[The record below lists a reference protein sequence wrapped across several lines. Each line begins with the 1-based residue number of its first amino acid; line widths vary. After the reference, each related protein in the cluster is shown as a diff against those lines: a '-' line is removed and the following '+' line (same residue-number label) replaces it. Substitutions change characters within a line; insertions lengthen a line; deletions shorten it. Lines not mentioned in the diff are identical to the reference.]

1 MRSLWMKKLN
11 NGVVGK
17 ADTVVDENNTAEAVG
32 SGSLKVFATPMMVAL
47 MEKSAVNA
55 LADFLDEGETT
66 VGTGINISHVAAS
79 PVGIG
84 ITATAE
90 VTNVNGREITF
101 KLSASD
107 SVGLIGE
114 GTHTRF
120 VVNAEKFQIK
130 TNNKI

>member
-1 MRSLWMKKLN
+1 MKQLN
-11 NGVVGK
+11 NGIIGK
-17 ADTVVDENNTAEAVG
+17 ADTVVNENNTADAIE

-47 MEKSAVNA
+47 MEKAAVSA
-55 LADFLDEGETT
+55 LSDYLDEGETT

-79 PVGIG
+79 PVGIEV
-84 ITATAE
+84 TATAE
-90 VTNVNGREITF
+90 VTGVNGREITF

-107 SVGLIGE
+107 SAGLIGE

-120 VVNAEKFQIK
+120 VVNAEKFQSK

>member
-1 MRSLWMKKLN
+1 MKKLN
-11 NGVVGK
+11 NGVIGK
-17 ADTVVDENNTAEAVG
+17 ANIVVDENNTANAVG

-55 LADFLDEGETT
+55 LAEFLDEGETT

-90 VTNVNGREITF
+90 VTDVKGREITF

-107 SVGLIGE
+107 SAGLIGE

-120 VVNAEKFQIK
+120 VVNAEKFQSK